1 MLRSKQGA
9 PRGLVTKTFYKT
21 PVDFIFPV
29 PDPFAGEPKFAP
41 RRDGVVIAAADEGE
55 GALLGCVGF
64 QCFVT

>member
-1 MLRSKQGA
+1 MPVGKPGA

-29 PDPFAGEPKFAP
+29 PDPFAGEAEFAP
-41 RRDGVVIAAADEGE
+41 RRDGVGIAAADEGE
-55 GALLGCVGF
+55 GALLWGVGF